1 MATQKFANVQKK
13 ISYQEATSLIKDGDL
28 FFSSGNGTFSS
39 AIKKI
44 SNSLVSHVGI
54 LFWWNSNL
62 MLLESVTTG
71 GIRAI
76 PLFHYTGN
84 YANTGKR
91 YDGKLFI
98 ARYKDLAK
106 DKAKIDAMQQVA
118 IDLFG
123 FRYDTDDI
131 SKIILSRLAMGV
143 KRKEDEC
150 FLCSEYVEK
159 IFQCVGI
166 KFANDKAGFVFPE
179 HIAAD
184 PNIEIVC
191 EL

>member
-1 MATQKFANVQKK
+1 
-13 ISYQEATSLIKDGDL
+13 
-28 FFSSGNGTFSS
+28 
-39 AIKKI
+39 
-44 SNSLVSHVGI
+44 
-54 LFWWNSNL
+54 

-71 GIRAI
+71 GVRAI

-84 YANTGKR
+84 YNNTGKR
-91 YDGKLFI
+91 YDGKVFV

-106 DKAKIDAMQQVA
+106 DKAKIDAMRQVA

-123 FRYDTDDI
+123 FRYDMDDI
-131 SKIILSRLAMGV
+131 GKVILSRLALGA

-166 KFANDKAGFVFPE
+166 NFGHDKAGFVFPE

-184 PNIEIVC
+184 PNVELICEI
-191 EL
+191 